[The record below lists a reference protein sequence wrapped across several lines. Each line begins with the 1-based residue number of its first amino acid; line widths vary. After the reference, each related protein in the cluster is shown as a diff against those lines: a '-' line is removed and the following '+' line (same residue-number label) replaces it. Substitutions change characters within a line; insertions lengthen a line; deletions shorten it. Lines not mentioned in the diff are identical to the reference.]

1 METRKLKNTTY
12 LAYCGMNIVLGASIT
27 AVMLYLILT
36 IYSVLTGTELIG
48 TMGLTVKLIPQAP
61 NSMVLTNE
69 GIAFNKV
76 YAEMQI
82 LKKSKSIFWLADILP
97 ILELVTWTLV
107 IYFLRKVVKNVYERN
122 HFVSENL
129 KSMRRIAY
137 IVMIIPHV
145 IIYLE
150 NTLISSLPQS
160 IVINGMKVGK
170 ILHGIINIF
179 NFSLSHV
186 YILAGLLILMLAEV
200 FKAGKV
206 IQQKNDLTV
215 WGKNERE

>member
-1 METRKLKNTTY
+1 
-12 LAYCGMNIVLGASIT
+12 
-27 AVMLYLILT
+27 
-36 IYSVLTGTELIG
+36 
-48 TMGLTVKLIPQAP
+48 
-61 NSMVLTNE
+61 
-69 GIAFNKV
+69 
-76 YAEMQI
+76 
-82 LKKSKSIFWLADILP
+82 
-97 ILELVTWTLV
+97 
-107 IYFLRKVVKNVYERN
+107 
-122 HFVSENL
+122 
-129 KSMRRIAY
+129 
-137 IVMIIPHV
+137 MIIPHV

-215 WGKNERE
+215 